1 MNRVPI
7 LVVSMIIMI
16 LLCMKMRREMYTLQ
30 DKVVK
35 NLLEHIEENETV
47 DPEEIKEI
55 LSTVTPDERIILV
68 AYNLAKND
76 QLIDLY
82 DLISSTLTIRYG

>member
-1 MNRVPI
+1 
-7 LVVSMIIMI
+7 
-16 LLCMKMRREMYTLQ
+16 MKMRREMYTLQ